1 MIERRHD
8 PVSPLAAL
16 GALLCAVSIGLA
28 AYAAHGVSDPKAQAS
43 LHSACLYAF
52 GHGIAL
58 AALAPRARQALA
70 QWALRLLLVG
80 TLVFSG
86 SIAMHVLAGIVTGA
100 APVGGVAMMLA
111 WLLWAVS
118 TLRR

>member
-1 MIERRHD
+1 MIEGRHAT
-8 PVSPLAAL
+8 VSPLAAI
-16 GALLCAVSIGLA
+16 GAVLCAASIGLA

-43 LHSACLYAF
+43 LQSACLYAF

-58 AALAPRARQALA
+58 TALAPRARQALA

-80 TLVFSG
+80 TLLFSG
-86 SIAMHVLAGIVTGA
+86 SIVLHVQAGIVSGV
-100 APVGGVAMMLA
+100 APAGGVAMMLA

-118 TLRR
+118 ALRR